1 MVKPAA
7 AYTGDEP
14 HVFVC
19 YAHDDSDIVYP
30 EIVWLQSQGVR
41 VWYDEGISPGAE
53 FPEELGQAILRA
65 SVVLFYLSSRSIA
78 SRHCRDEVYFA
89 LDNSKPLLALHLEA
103 TALPAGLALTTST
116 TQALLRYQL
125 NQQGYRSKL
134 LEGIA
139 TFGSTTTRTRVDS
152 DHLQQSALRKS
163 IRSVAAIATIFALI
177 ASGYGGIRY
186 FGHQADIRWVK
197 DEAIPRIRQLA
208 ESQWRDYTE
217 PFELAQAAL
226 DILPDDPELAE
237 LVQKISLII
246 DITSEPSGAE
256 VALKPYADPDAGW
269 QLLGTTPI
277 SDLRLPVGVFRWRV
291 EKAGFE
297 TVTAAHSTWDL
308 RLSDA
313 QLIIPNDFHRTLD
326 PIGTRPADMVRIPGV
341 DTAAGPIADFFIDR
355 YEVTNQDFKTFVDA
369 GGYTRPEFWHHDF
382 VEDGQSLSFE
392 AAMARFVDQSRRPGP
407 STWLGGTYPA
417 GEADHPVSGVS
428 WYEAAAY
435 AEFIDRVL
443 PSGTH
448 WGLARGEQT
457 SLIQYPQLGGMELF
471 APFSNFNRTGTVPVG
486 SLRGFTT
493 YGAYDLAG
501 NVREWCFNRTAAGR
515 LVRGGSYDDNS
526 YRFAELSQAPPM
538 QRDAGY
544 GFRTMSR
551 SDQRTIAAVFDD
563 VPILPARTYRRED
576 VVSDDVF
583 EVFRRQFDYDP
594 TDLNA
599 RLLSRDDSAPE
610 WIFERHSIET
620 AYSDERMIIN
630 LFLPRNAQPPYQSV
644 VYFPGSAATFQT
656 SSADL
661 VDYYEFPLFL
671 SFLVR
676 SGRAVALPVYQGTFE
691 RGDPKLIPLHLGNQT
706 HTYTEYLVQ
715 VVQDTRRAID
725 YLDSRPDIDRNE
737 LAFYGMSWG
746 GNIGGIIS
754 SVEPRIK
761 ATVLLAGGILD
772 TGRPEASVMHYAPR
786 VTVPV
791 LMLAGRY
798 DSMLGF
804 ESATRP
810 LFELLGTPSELK
822 TLLVY
827 ETDHIPPREEFVT
840 EILAWLDQQFGP
852 VERL

>member
-65 SVVLFYLSSRSIA
+65 SVVLFYLSPRSIA

-89 LDNSKPLLALHLEA
+89 MDNNKPLLALHLEA

-125 NQQGYRSKL
+125 NQQDYRRKL

-139 TFGSTTTRTRVDS
+139 VFS
-152 DHLQQSALRKS
+152 LASAQTGAES
-163 IRSVAAIATIFALI
+163 IATQRSSSLWSSRTIAFTAAMLTLLALG
-177 ASGYGGIRY
+177 AGGVIYVDR
-186 FGHQADIRWVK
+186 QSDIRWVK

-256 VALKPYADPDAGW
+256 VAIKPYADPDAGW
-269 QLLGTTPI
+269 QPLGTTPI
-277 SDLRLPVGVFRWRV
+277 NDLRLPVGVFRWRV

-313 QLIIPNDFHRTLD
+313 QLIIPNNFHRTLD
-326 PIGTRPADMVRIPGV
+326 PIGSRPADMVRIPGV
-341 DTAAGPIADFFIDR
+341 DTATGPIADFFIDR
-355 YEVTNQDFKTFVDA
+355 YEVTNQQFKAFVDA
-369 GGYTRPEFWHHDF
+369 GGYSRPEFWHYEF
-382 VEDGQSLSFE
+382 VEDGQSLNFE

-435 AEFIDRVL
+435 AEFIDRAL

-493 YGAYDLAG
+493 YGAFDLAG

-526 YRFAELSQAPPM
+526 YRFAELSMAPAI

-551 SDQRTIAAVFDD
+551 SDERTVAAVFDD
-563 VPILPARTYRRED
+563 VAILPAKVYRRED
-576 VVSDDVF
+576 VVSDEIF
-583 EVFRRQFDYDP
+583 EVFQRQFDYDP
-594 TDLNA
+594 TELNA

-620 AYSDERMIIN
+620 AYSDERMIVN

-644 VYFPGSAATFQT
+644 IYFPGSAATFQT

-661 VDYYEFPLFL
+661 TDYYEFPLFL

-676 SGRAVALPVYQGTFE
+676 SGRAVAFPVYQGTFE
-691 RGDPKLIPLHLGNQT
+691 RGDPRLIPLHLGNET
-706 HTYTEYLVQ
+706 HAFTEYLVQ
-715 VVQDTRRAID
+715 VVQDTRRTID
-725 YLDSRPDIDRNE
+725 YLDTRADIDSDE

-746 GNIGGIIS
+746 AALGSIIS
-754 SVEPRIK
+754 AVEPRIK
-761 ATVLLAGGILD
+761 TAVFLAGGIVN
-772 TGRPEASVMHYAPR
+772 TGRPEANASHYAPR
-786 VTVPV
+786 VTIPV

-804 ESATRP
+804 EAATRP
-810 LFELLGTPSELK
+810 LFDLLGTPPELK

-827 ETDHIPPREEFVT
+827 DTDHIPPKQEFVT
-840 EILAWLDQQFGP
+840 EILAWLDQRFGP
-852 VERL
+852 VKRL